1 MVDPCVQN
9 HRACSKYTQF
19 RSLHAGSWVHPNYH
33 DVRGTLLTDDH
44 ARCLLQKILTTTRT
58 STLELTGRSLSGEV
72 RRRIHRDLSTTGFAV
87 VDDVRLTEASVRL
100 LRTLREDTLALY
112 THLFELD
119 GRDIAD
125 VVEQAD
131 DTHREYKYRDGRIDM
146 IAPSVHKLVLDGFRD
161 IADDYLA
168 LDRNEAACRVLD
180 VRANFTGTAHDGLYQ
195 RYQDIKTARST
206 SQPQLLTSG
215 FLDGLPGSDDQ
226 EWHADPADVQPYPNS
241 LQFFCALD
249 EVTITNGPT
258 EVKAMNQTELGI
270 SNPVLEGGQDVDEF
284 ANGRDS
290 VQILLP
296 RGGFVFMDP
305 RLLHRGSG
313 NSSLARRSLWYGVF
327 GTGLYDTTT
336 SSLSLAHQIDED
348 GYISGTRV
356 LLPDLLLA

>member
-1 MVDPCVQN
+1 MAP
-9 HRACSKYTQF
+9 
-19 RSLHAGSWVHPNYH
+19 
-33 DVRGTLLTDDH
+33 
-44 ARCLLQKILTTTRT
+44 TT
-58 STLELTGRSLSGEV
+58 
-72 RRRIHRDLSTTGFAV
+72 
-87 VDDVRLTEASVRL
+87 
-100 LRTLREDTLALY
+100 
-112 THLFELD
+112 
-119 GRDIAD
+119 
-125 VVEQAD
+125 
-131 DTHREYKYRDGRIDM
+131 
-146 IAPSVHKLVLDGFRD
+146 
-161 IADDYLA
+161 
-168 LDRNEAACRVLD
+168 
-180 VRANFTGTAHDGLYQ
+180 
-195 RYQDIKTARST
+195 
-206 SQPQLLTSG
+206 
-215 FLDGLPGSDDQ
+215 
-226 EWHADPADVQPYPNS
+226 DPADVQPYPNS

-284 ANGRDS
+284 AIGRDS